1 MERADALHEQIAAI
15 EGRVAYLEE
24 QARAGAAGTVEIRRK
39 FDEDDA
45 YRGRDEVT
53 KPQPNAAVAYWKEIR
68 ETEKRLDDKRA
79 ELRALERSGAG
90 EPVNVVVHFDGPEE

>member
-24 QARAGAAGTVEIRRK
+24 QARAVAAGTVEIRRK

>member
-1 MERADALHEQIAAI
+1 METIDELRTEITGLEA
-15 EGRVAYLEE
+15 RVAHLAE
-24 QARAGAAGTVEIRRK
+24 QAKVCE
-39 FDEDDA
+39 
-45 YRGRDEVT
+45 RGRLIT
-53 KPQPNAAVAYWKEIR
+53 KTRTKDGETTEEESLQWQPSPAVAYWKELR